1 MKVDDL
7 ELPNH
12 LVCAISGDIM
22 QDPVMLE
29 SGNTFERETILQYF
43 KIKYQ
48 TAQQMKEEGEEFD
61 EASFFTCPVSMKKV

>member
-1 MKVDDL
+1 
-7 ELPNH
+7 
-12 LVCAISGDIM
+12 M

-29 SGNTFERETILQYF
+29 SGSTFERESILQYF

-48 TAQQMKEEGEEFD
+48 TAQQMKEEEEEFD